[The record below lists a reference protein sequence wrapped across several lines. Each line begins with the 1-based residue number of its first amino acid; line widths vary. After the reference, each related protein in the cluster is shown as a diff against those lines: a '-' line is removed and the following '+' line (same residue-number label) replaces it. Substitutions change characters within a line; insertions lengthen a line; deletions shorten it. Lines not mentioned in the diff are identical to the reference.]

1 MVDGRDLG
9 VVKGEPIDLALLG
22 GENID
27 DVALLAVAE
36 LDPDC
41 VGQHQV
47 RNALGRFDRDLRR
60 DPSTERHAREDHVA
74 QVERVHDIEVEIGK
88 IVDRGHGARQLAAS
102 EARMGRRDHRK
113 RSGKLLDH
121 AVGRFDPDRGM
132 QQQQGPS
139 GPALDELDA
148 NSCYVGQCVCSFDAV
163 EHGRDHLGRAQ
174 CGLISAALT
183 SSLFC
188 LIWARKKA
196 SNSDEVISKGCPP
209 NAVSLSC
216 TLLICS
222 AFAVSRYSFS

>member
-1 MVDGRDLG
+1 MSRCSRSPSLIPTASARTTCERRPVDLIAISAAIHPPNDTTR
-9 VVKGEPIDLALLG
+9 K
-22 GENID
+22 
-27 DVALLAVAE
+27 
-36 LDPDC
+36 
-41 VGQHQV
+41 
-47 RNALGRFDRDLRR
+47 
-60 DPSTERHAREDHVA
+60 DHVA

-88 IVDRGHGARQLAAS
+88 IVDRGHGARQLAAP

-113 RSGKLLDH
+113 RSGKLLDR
-121 AVGRFDPDRGM
+121 AVGRFDPDRGV
-132 QQQQGPS
+132 QQQQGLS
-139 GPALDELDA
+139 GPALDEFDA
-148 NSCYVGQCVCSFDAV
+148 NSCYVGQSVYGFDAV
-163 EHGRDHLGRAQ
+163 EHGRDHLGRTQ

-222 AFAVSRYSFS
+222 AFAVSR